1 MEEKEVQIKQI
12 KQLLAQGRQV
22 FVESINGQFKQ
33 VSKYVQKGKLKTY
46 KVQLINGYYINVSA
60 QHKFFEQSSGWIK
73 CENLQI
79 NKSKLFCN
87 DGKYYEVIKIS
98 CIGFHKIVDIMINDD
113 DHCYFGNGILNHN
126 SGKSLVCAHLI
137 KSCQQKG
144 GIPVYIDTQGATS
157 TSFWKAIGID
167 LDKVI
172 VYNKIEKVQTI
183 HKITQQLMYSV
194 KLNMPDVPMLIIV
207 DSLTAAQTQ
216 AQLQNKDYQ
225 NKGYLAAIKAKMNSQ
240 ALGKLAMMA
249 ATQNVALV
257 YTAQVRAKMQ
267 VANKYMDPYGASSG
281 GMALSFYASTD
292 VRFQKKSKLKQNI
305 YGVETVVGVRI
316 KARID
321 KSRLGPTNR
330 ECEFDVYYDC
340 GIDNYSNWLQTLK
353 KYKVIEGKGTKNL
366 PWIIRFQGKE
376 IVIPGK
382 FNTAIREDK
391 KLREQVYDILAQ
403 LLILKYKTIQ
413 QAQNREI
420 IIEDDN
426 QQNINENNNIQQNLN
441 QNE

>member
-1 MEEKEVQIKQI
+1 MEEKEVCIKQI
-12 KQLLAQGRQV
+12 KQLLLQGKQV
-22 FVESINGQFKQ
+22 FVESVNKQFKK
-33 VSKYVQKGKLKTY
+33 VSKYIQKGTLKTY
-46 KVQLINGYYINVSA
+46 KVQLENGYQIKASK
-60 QHKFFEQSSGWIK
+60 QHKFFEKACGWIACK
-73 CENLQI
+73 DLQK
-79 NKSKLFCN
+79 NKSKLLC
-87 DGKYYEVIKIS
+87 DDDKYYKVTNITD
-98 CIGFHKIVDIMINDD
+98 IGFNKIVDITVDES
-113 DHCYFGNGILNHN
+113 HCYFGNGILNHN

-157 TSFWKAIGID
+157 TGFWKAIGID
-167 LDKVI
+167 LDRVI
-172 VYNKIEKVQTI
+172 VYDKIDKVETI

-194 KLNMPDVPMLIIV
+194 KLNMPDTPMLIIV

-281 GMALSFYASTD
+281 GMALSFYASTE
-292 VRFQKKSKLKQNI
+292 VRFAKKGKLKVDV
-305 YGVETVVGVRI
+305 YGVETVVGVRT

-330 ECEFDVYYDC
+330 ECEFDVLYDC
-340 GIDNYSNWLQTLK
+340 GIDNYSNWLQTFK
-353 KYKVIEGKGTKNL
+353 KYKIIQGKGTKNL
-366 PWIIRFQGKE
+366 PWVIKFQGKQ

-382 FNTAIREDK
+382 FNTAIREDD
-391 KLREQVYDILAQ
+391 KLREQVYDVLAQ
-403 LLILKYKTIQ
+403 LLILKYKTLQ
-413 QAQNREI
+413 QSQNREI
-420 IIEDDN
+420 FVEDDD
-426 QQNINENNNIQQNLN
+426 QQNVSEQKERQKDLD
-441 QNE
+441 QKE

>member
-1 MEEKEVQIKQI
+1 MEEREVYIKQI
-12 KQLLAQGRQV
+12 EQLLLQGKQV
-22 FVESINGQFKQ
+22 FVESVNGQFKK
-33 VSKYVQKGKLKTY
+33 VSKYIQKGTLKTY
-46 KVQLINGYYINVSA
+46 KVQLENGYQIKVSK
-60 QHKFFEQSSGWIK
+60 QHKFFEKSYGWITCK
-73 CENLQI
+73 NLQI
-79 NKSKLFCN
+79 NKSKLLCD
-87 DGKYYEVIKIS
+87 DGKYYKVINIIE
-98 CIGFHKIVDIMINDD
+98 IGFDKIVDITVDES
-113 DHCYFGNGILNHN
+113 HCYFGNGILNHN

-157 TSFWKAIGID
+157 TGFWKAIGID
-167 LDKVI
+167 LDRVI
-172 VYNKIEKVQTI
+172 VYDKIDKVETI

-194 KLNMPDVPMLIIV
+194 KLNMPDTPMLIIV

-281 GMALSFYASTD
+281 GMALSFYASTE
-292 VRFQKKSKLKQNI
+292 VRFAKKGKLKVDV
-305 YGVETVVGVRI
+305 YGVETVVGVRT

-330 ECEFDVYYDC
+330 ECEFDVLYDC
-340 GIDNYSNWLQTLK
+340 GIDNYSNWLQTFK
-353 KYKVIEGKGTKNL
+353 KYKIIQGKGTKNL
-366 PWIIRFQGKE
+366 PWVIKFQGKQ

-382 FNTAIREDK
+382 FNTAIREDD
-391 KLREQVYDILAQ
+391 KLREQVYDVLAQ
-403 LLILKYKTIQ
+403 LLILKYKTLQ
-413 QAQNREI
+413 QSQNREI
-420 IIEDDN
+420 FVEDDD
-426 QQNINENNNIQQNLN
+426 QQNVSEQKERQKDLD
-441 QNE
+441 QKE